1 MTYLRSTV
9 YQVLFY
15 LSICAAGTFYL
26 PLLVMPR
33 RWFVP
38 AGRFW
43 CRCVMWLLR
52 VTVRLE
58 YRVEGRENIPDEPV
72 IYAIKHQSAWDTI
85 VVCLL
90 IRDPAIVLKR
100 ELLPIPLFGW
110 YLWKH
115 GMIGIDRKA
124 GSSALRKLVADA
136 EAALREGRP
145 PVVFP
150 EGTRTAP
157 GEHKPYQ
164 PGIAALY
171 TRLGVPVVP
180 VALNSGVFWR
190 RREFVKRPGC
200 ITVRFL
206 PPIAPGLP
214 RREFMAALATRID
227 TATAELVEQARSS
240 TSGPVG
246 RDATSPVD
254 NSPPTPVNTVEN

>member
-1 MTYLRSTV
+1 MTVVRSTL

-15 LSICAAGTFYL
+15 VWTAIAGSVFM
-26 PLLVMPR
+26 PLLLTPR
-33 RWFVP
+33 RWFVG

-43 CRCVMWLLR
+43 CRGVMWLLR
-52 VTVRLE
+52 VTVGLT
-58 YRVEGRENIPDEPV
+58 YRVEGLENVPDRPV

-90 IRDPAIVLKR
+90 IRDPAIVLKK

-115 GMIGIDRKA
+115 GMIAIDRKA
-124 GSSALRKLVADA
+124 GSSALKKLVADA
-136 EAALREGRP
+136 AAALREGRP

-157 GEHKPYQ
+157 GQRRPYQ

-171 TRLGVPVVP
+171 TRLDTPVVP

-206 PPIAPGLP
+206 PPIDPGHS
-214 RREFMAALATRID
+214 RRDFMAMLEDRIE
-227 TATAELVEQARSS
+227 TATAKLVDQAASGLFPQAGGSDGSS
-240 TSGPVG
+240 
-246 RDATSPVD
+246 VD
-254 NSPPTPVNTVEN
+254 KSAHAPVNSVEN